1 MLSLLQWFGHVQQ
14 KLVNALWFFILSI
27 IIFLKKISKILLKKG
42 KGLTQAVNCPI
53 SKNTYLKERLKKQ
66 KTSND
71 APLGTHPI
79 LMLFDQKS
87 RIFNSIKGPLVSFIP
102 QILHD
107 TKRQGLPHL
116 IYFVAMKMSLTTF
129 QQINHG
135 SRITP
140 KKKKKKNKQCKTND
154 HISGE
159 CISLKD
165 RF

>member
-53 SKNTYLKERLKKQ
+53 SKNTYLKEGLKKQ

-79 LMLFDQKS
+79 LMLFD
-87 RIFNSIKGPLVSFIP
+87 
-102 QILHD
+102 
-107 TKRQGLPHL
+107 
-116 IYFVAMKMSLTTF
+116 
-129 QQINHG
+129 
-135 SRITP
+135 
-140 KKKKKKNKQCKTND
+140 
-154 HISGE
+154 
-159 CISLKD
+159 
-165 RF
+165 